1 MQGAINQVAKFL
13 EQGFLA
19 IVKFL
24 QLIWTWSFGQIV
36 SVLQSDWQALPIW
49 KIVILVLV
57 IGGIAYLL
65 YRSALDIWAAVQ
77 DVFKAFVAL
86 LGAFV
91 TVMPFVLGAGLL
103 AFAGGWVI
111 QNVNF

>member
-1 MQGAINQVAKFL
+1 MQGTINQVAKFL
-13 EQGFLA
+13 EQGFVA

-36 SVLQSDWQALPIW
+36 SIFQSNWQSLPAW
-49 KIVILVLV
+49 KIIVLVLV
-57 IGGIAYLL
+57 IGGIVYLL
-65 YRSALDIWAAVQ
+65 YRSAQDLWAALQ
-77 DVFKAFVAL
+77 DVFRAFVSL

-91 TVMPFVLGAGLL
+91 AVMPFVLGAGIL

-111 QNVNF
+111 QNINF